1 MAAIDAT
8 PLESD
13 PRKFLFVQDLGKF
26 KPDWNALENNYGG
39 PEDVIAALLGCPS
52 EGVLTTLNEH
62 IAYHPPL
69 WTELFCKLVGGGQGC
84 PGTGRGQRRGLRGRR
99 CLADDAL
106 PLLDEHIA
114 YQFCSCH
121 VWHAPLYP
129 CCKTVVQVAF

>member
-1 MAAIDAT
+1 MFSVSHRHLPHFAPTPCPHLQQWVAAIDAA

-26 KPDWNALENNYGG
+26 KPDWNTLENNYGG

-69 WTELFCKLVGGGQGC
+69 WTELFCKLVGGGWLGVE
-84 PGTGRGQRRGLRGRR
+84 GQEGAGQLG
-99 CLADDAL
+99 
-106 PLLDEHIA
+106 
-114 YQFCSCH
+114 
-121 VWHAPLYP
+121 
-129 CCKTVVQVAF
+129 

>member
-1 MAAIDAT
+1 MFSCCHFLPLTPCPRLQQWVVAIDAA

-13 PRKFLFVQDLGKF
+13 PRKFLFVQDLGRF

-69 WTELFCKLVGGGQGC
+69 WTELFCKLVGGGEGQAGA
-84 PGTGRGQRRGLRGRR
+84 GQWGKGRAERRREKDKGNARAALLRV
-99 CLADDAL
+99 C
-106 PLLDEHIA
+106 
-114 YQFCSCH
+114 
-121 VWHAPLYP
+121 
-129 CCKTVVQVAF
+129 